1 MQEKDIRQKLNQ
13 ELEQMAPDMLNKILQ
28 TPIEPVKNERELFGR
43 NKPLFKEKRDIRQ
56 YFIAPAIVA
65 IAACIVIA
73 VMILRPVTTPKNTNL
88 AFQIIVDVN
97 PSISIDVDKD
107 GIVQKV
113 SAGNKD
119 AKKIVKQVREKL
131 NKDTGYTEAVELV
144 VKKLNKNGY
153 LDKKKNA
160 MLLSVVSND
169 REQVKEEARNVKS
182 VTKQIIEKRNI
193 KCKTLYQNCDITDEV
208 KKVSQKNDVSF
219 GKAILCMK
227 LAEKEKISVKKMCS
241 QNIDILIQ
249 KVEEV
254 ISVDLD
260 YITMGDDLDSFETE
274 SILGETE
281 SVEETENFEEMTEE
295 TTGEQTEEMTTQD
308 MEESESIEV
317 SVETPTSL

>member
-182 VTKQIIEKRNI
+182 VTKQIIENKNI

-241 QNIDILIQ
+241 QNIDTLIQ

-281 SVEETENFEEMTEE
+281 SVEETESFEEMTEE

-317 SVETPTSL
+317 SVEIPTSL

>member
-182 VTKQIIEKRNI
+182 VTKQIIENRNI

-281 SVEETENFEEMTEE
+281 SVEETESFEEMTEE
-295 TTGEQTEEMTTQD
+295 TKGEQTEEMTTQD

>member
-241 QNIDILIQ
+241 QNIDTLIQ

-281 SVEETENFEEMTEE
+281 SVEETESFEEMTEE